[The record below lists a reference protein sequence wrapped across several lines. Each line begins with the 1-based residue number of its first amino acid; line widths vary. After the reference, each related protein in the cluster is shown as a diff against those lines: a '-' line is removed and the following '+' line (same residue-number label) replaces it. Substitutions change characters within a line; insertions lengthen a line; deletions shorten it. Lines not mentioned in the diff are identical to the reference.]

1 MLVINDY
8 ESHHTSEFLF
18 YCENHKIIFF
28 SLSLHTTYLL
38 QSLNV
43 YVFQSLKHWHSKMI
57 NRAVQM
63 NDEIFSKV
71 ELLTAFNEFWIKVFK
86 EFIIQSAWKH
96 TDLISFDL
104 KIVLNKVWI
113 IEHSN
118 WFITSSFIIN
128 DSVIW
133 ITFIRLIVE
142 LSFDI
147 NLLIQ
152 LEYSIS
158 TFWFDLILTLNQY
171 SIQVLDLTRQAIEYD
186 VKRAK
191 YRNLSDFSSL
201 HYLFALSF
209 W

>member
-1 MLVINDY
+1 MNDY

-71 ELLTAFNEFWIKVFK
+71 EFLTAFNEFWIKVFK

-128 DSVIW
+128 NSVIW

-147 NLLIQ
+147 NLLTQ

>member
-1 MLVINDY
+1 MNDY

-71 ELLTAFNEFWIKVFK
+71 EFLTAFNEFWIKVFK

-147 NLLIQ
+147 NLLTQ

>member
-1 MLVINDY
+1 MNDY

-28 SLSLHTTYLL
+28 SLSLHTTHLL

-71 ELLTAFNEFWIKVFK
+71 EFLTAFNEFWIKVFK

-128 DSVIW
+128 DSIIW
-133 ITFIRLIVE
+133 ITFIKLIVE
-142 LSFDI
+142 LSFNI

-152 LEYSIS
+152 LEYLISI
-158 TFWFDLILTLNQY
+158 FWLNLNTRFQHSD
-171 SIQVLDLTRQAIEYD
+171 SI
-186 VKRAK
+186 
-191 YRNLSDFSSL
+191 
-201 HYLFALSF
+201 
-209 W
+209 